1 MVIDDVE
8 KGNKYLLDQTS
19 AQHILKLASV
29 SIRNTRVTI
38 LFVYS
43 NYLTVVLLQLLTVTL
58 LYMFHIYTYVH
69 GPGWSTSLVLVYVRH
84 DL

>member
-19 AQHILKLASV
+19 TQHILKLASV

-38 LFVYS
+38 
-43 NYLTVVLLQLLTVTL
+43 
-58 LYMFHIYTYVH
+58 
-69 GPGWSTSLVLVYVRH
+69 
-84 DL
+84 